1 MQSIVSAI
9 FSVKF
14 SLALVISFRLL
25 EDNRERSIEQNKD
38 CARRYLFP
46 SWSLWLPV
54 KIVFVGSIDVLK
66 IKINVD
72 IIYIKSWNQI
82 FQSLFKKRIA
92 PGSTIGG
99 GHLFVSL
106 LHNIA
111 LSFNR
116 WKCLYLSISIIGV
129 VTFDITVKPESPFH
143 RQDSN
148 LLFSDHFGFMQR
160 VMHLSFSLSDMYISL
175 LLLVYWNNHN
185 ATTTR

>member
-25 EDNRERSIEQNKD
+25 EDNRERDRSSKKKKD

-54 KIVFVGSIDVLK
+54 KIPFAGSIDVLK

-92 PGSTIGG
+92 PGSTIGW
-99 GHLFVSL
+99 GHLFVGL

-116 WKCLYLSISIIGV
+116 WKRLYLSISIIVV
-129 VTFDITVKPESPFH
+129 VTFDITVKPEGPFH
-143 RQDSN
+143 R
-148 LLFSDHFGFMQR
+148 
-160 VMHLSFSLSDMYISL
+160 
-175 LLLVYWNNHN
+175 
-185 ATTTR
+185 